1 MSKIN
6 FGEIY
11 DNYLSVFNG
20 FVDSVMNDEYFGR
33 VSTGSSKMLEAM
45 SYSLKNGGKRVRPVL
60 TMEFCRLCGGN
71 VSEALPF
78 ALAVEKIQTYS
89 LIHDDL
95 PCMDDDAIRRGKPSN
110 HMVYGY
116 ANALLVGDS
125 LLTLAFEILAESSS
139 SADKKAEAVCVL
151 SRAAGF
157 TGMIAGQVMDL
168 DNEDREVTLDIIR
181 NTDNLKTGEMIR
193 AAALL
198 GCICAGACEKQR
210 EAAVTYSDRI
220 GLAFQ
225 ITDDILDVTGD
236 TAVLGKP
243 VGSDDENKK
252 STYVSILGLDRCR
265 DISKQLTEE
274 AVTALDAFG
283 EEKDFL
289 CELAEKL
296 IDRDR

>member
-1 MSKIN
+1 MSKTN

-11 DNYLSVFNG
+11 DNYLGVFNG
-20 FVDSVMNDEYFGR
+20 FVESVMNEEYFGR
-33 VSTGSSKMLEAM
+33 VSPGSSKMLEAM
-45 SYSLKNGGKRVRPVL
+45 SYSLSNGGKRVRPVL

-71 VSEALPF
+71 ISDALPF
-78 ALAVEKIQTYS
+78 ALAVEMIHTYS

-116 ANALLVGDS
+116 ANALLAGDG
-125 LLTLAFEILAESSS
+125 LLTLAFEILSGSESS
-139 SADKKAEAVCVL
+139 AEKKTEAVSLL

-168 DNEDREVTLDIIR
+168 DNENKAVSLDIIR
-181 NTDNLKTGEMIR
+181 DTDNLKTGEMIR

-198 GCICAGACEKQR
+198 GCICAGADEKQR
-210 EAAVTYSDRI
+210 DASRLYSDRI

-225 ITDDILDVTGD
+225 ITDDILDVEGD
-236 TAVLGKP
+236 TSVLGKP

-265 DISKQLTEE
+265 DIARQLTDE
-274 AVTALDAFG
+274 AVSALDVFG
-283 EEKDFL
+283 EEKSFL